1 LLLPTRSLANARDV
15 GEWLGASGH
24 ATFNFAPGVRPVPL
38 EIHMHGLDIHNFEA
52 RMQAMMRPCYSAIL
66 THAGAD
72 KPAIVFVPTRK
83 HVRLTALDL
92 LTSAAADGN
101 QYRWVGCD
109 GCRRCFLCSS
119 RLVFPA
125 GCSWHLCCIALSM
138 VYVLVCSLLP
148 AAFADWLLPCLVL
161 GPLHPLLPS
170 SPLRF
175 RLAGE
180 KDLEPYVAQVKDAAL
195 AHALSFGVG
204 YIHETQPARERQ
216 VVEYLFDAGAIQVR
230 MLAGCWWWAALGGG
244 GEQAFMQGCF
254 MACVNRALC
263 GDLT

>member
-1 LLLPTRSLANARDV
+1 MRSLANARDM

-101 QYRWVGCD
+101 QYRWV
-109 GCRRCFLCSS
+109 
-119 RLVFPA
+119 
-125 GCSWHLCCIALSM
+125 
-138 VYVLVCSLLP
+138 
-148 AAFADWLLPCLVL
+148 
-161 GPLHPLLPS
+161 
-170 SPLRF
+170 
-175 RLAGE
+175 
-180 KDLEPYVAQVKDAAL
+180 
-195 AHALSFGVG
+195 
-204 YIHETQPARERQ
+204 
-216 VVEYLFDAGAIQVR
+216 
-230 MLAGCWWWAALGGG
+230 
-244 GEQAFMQGCF
+244 
-254 MACVNRALC
+254 
-263 GDLT
+263 